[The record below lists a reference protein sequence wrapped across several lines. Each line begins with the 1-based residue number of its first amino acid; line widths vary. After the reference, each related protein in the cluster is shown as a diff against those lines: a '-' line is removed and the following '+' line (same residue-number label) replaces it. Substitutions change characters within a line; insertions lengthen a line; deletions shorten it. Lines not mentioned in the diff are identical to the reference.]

1 MSLYTEQELHAYEQV
16 LDFLEGAGDG
26 LFDHDLSQQEVRDIL
41 LLNLAK
47 VVSDSRAILAL
58 VRGRYLIQAG
68 VLARSALDA
77 CYLMILVGFEGDK
90 TELVEKWLSGRRV
103 THWVIVDQLNKYL
116 EPEFR
121 LPFDDYRQVRHRLD
135 DLVHANYDALQL
147 YPLQWP
153 GRAQPEGEEL
163 HALVFWKSMMRFF
176 LVTCLLV
183 VRLVQPELDQEAR
196 EHMEQLEEQGL

>member
-1 MSLYTEQELHAYEQV
+1 MSLYTQQELHAYDQV
-16 LDFLEGAGDG
+16 LDFLERSGDV

-58 VRGRYLIQAG
+58 VKEGFLIQAG

-77 CYLMILVGFEGDK
+77 CYLMILVGFEGEK
-90 TELVEKWLSGRRV
+90 TELVEKWLAGRRV

-116 EPEFR
+116 EPEYR
-121 LPFDDYRQVRHRLD
+121 LSFDDYRQVRHRLD

-153 GRAQPEGEEL
+153 GRAPPEGERL
-163 HALVFWKSMMRFF
+163 YALAFWKSMMRFF

-196 EHMEQLEEQGL
+196 DYLDRL

>member
-1 MSLYTEQELHAYEQV
+1 MSLYTEQELRVYDQV
-16 LDFLEGAGDG
+16 LDFLEQSGN
-26 LFDHDLSQQEVRDIL
+26 LFFDHDLSQQEVRDIL

-58 VRGRYLIQAG
+58 VKEGYLIQAG

-90 TELVEKWLSGRRV
+90 TELVEKWLAGRRV

-116 EPEFR
+116 EPEYR
-121 LPFDDYRQVRHRLD
+121 LSFEDYRQVRHRLD

-147 YPLQWP
+147 YPMQWP
-153 GRAQPEGEEL
+153 GQAQPQGERL

-183 VRLVQPELDQEAR
+183 VRLVEPELEQGAR
-196 EHMEQLEEQGL
+196 EYLDQL